1 MRVSTPE
8 AMKYITQQTNTK
20 TTVPS
25 YERATQKR
33 PHPQTLIH
41 SMRVAP
47 KNEPRPRHGRP
58 SHLLG
63 QLTSKLRHNR
73 IVHGSLALLL
83 FCIPQFVQLA
93 QRRVPHGPNHR
104 LAGFGGHVLTVL
116 RGGSGKEQV
125 GSRLERGGNEQFAR
139 SVPFNSDGVR
149 KGPVA
154 VGRCFGRCCIEVL
167 RKIRAALSAC
177 AWRLRLWVFAMVSQ
191 VCVQL
196 FVVKSHREDGEI
208 DGINIL
214 RTSRACFFG
223 RDHTC

>member
-104 LAGFGGHVLTVL
+104 LAGFGGHVLTVF
-116 RGGSGKEQV
+116 RGGSGE
-125 GSRLERGGNEQFAR
+125 GAGREPPRAR
-139 SVPFNSDGVR
+139 WKWAVR
-149 KGPVA
+149 TFGTI
-154 VGRCFGRCCIEVL
+154 RFGRSE
-167 RKIRAALSAC
+167 KRARRCWTL
-177 AWRLRLWVFAMVSQ
+177 LWAMPY
-191 VCVQL
+191 
-196 FVVKSHREDGEI
+196 
-208 DGINIL
+208 
-214 RTSRACFFG
+214 
-223 RDHTC
+223 